1 MKKWKIAAILMAAV
15 LAAAGCG
22 SKQEAETTLQ
32 PESVPAIKAQEVQ
45 SGSQHDPTN
54 TDVVIVMDKSGS
66 MRGADRERIAIEAAK
81 MFIDMEKTSGA
92 NVAVVEF
99 STEVKTDGLLSMD
112 SQEVKT
118 YLKSVLDNI
127 EYVNLAHTDTGAALK
142 TAVSLLEGS
151 DTENKKAV
159 ILFTDG
165 RTQITTGL
173 RTLEESVAD
182 RDGAVAAAAKSGYP
196 IYTVGLNYNH
206 DVDEEELT
214 RMSVLT
220 GGRTLITSDVREL
233 PEFFNSIF
241 QDLGN
246 IDEIEVGT
254 LTANGDY
261 QSVEFEIANDNILE
275 ANVVMLSGMQL
286 EDVRLYDPDGAQVDL
301 NGDKFVFSS
310 SSKYAVVKMMT
321 PPSGPWRIEVKGI
334 SGDQI
339 KISLL
344 YNYDINMVTTFS
356 QGEAYKGDTIRIES
370 YLTTQDR
377 RINDEKF
384 YQQMTGIATIVC
396 PATGTE
402 RTVELTQNADGM
414 TGEFTVEE
422 IADHT
427 VTVHVEGQGLY
438 RDSELITIP
447 VINRPVQEL
456 KGIGNLDLGPGEEGS
471 LDLSEYF
478 EDPDGEP
485 LTYTLSQTSG
495 QANAQTNAKTNQEN
509 LILDI
514 GVEDGIL
521 SYQALKKGST
531 QIELT
536 VSDGYGSQM
545 TKTIEVQVNT
555 FFGRH
560 KVPILAAAALLAV
573 ILIGIAAA
581 RAMRYAMGYFLISV
595 DNRSVSQSGLINS
608 QNFTLANGISVRS
621 VGKSFT
627 LAKVLQ
633 KFSGS
638 YGAVTFDQ
646 GKLQEL
652 DMAVGRVR
660 GAAAGVKFTPTKDKK
675 KMQVSI
681 KNSNVYFSDITGT
694 SQSNRRKMMITCG
707 MTNSSTIYIKIKT
720 SEDGNES
727 VIVRITYSMNTV

>member
-1 MKKWKIAAILMAAV
+1 MKKWKIAAVWMAAA

-22 SKQEAETTLQ
+22 SKQGEQTAPQQTA
-32 PESVPAIKAQEVQ
+32 PAIQVQEVQ

-81 MFIDMEKTSGA
+81 MFIDMEKTGGA

-99 STEVKTDGLLSMD
+99 STEVKSDGLLSMD
-112 SQEVKT
+112 SQDAKA

-127 EYVNLAHTDTGAALK
+127 EYVNLAHTDTGAALQK
-142 TAVSLLEGS
+142 AVSILEAS
-151 DTENKKAV
+151 DTDNKKAI

-165 RTQITTGL
+165 RTQITTGS
-173 RTLEESVAD
+173 RTLEESMAD
-182 RDGAVAAAAKSGYP
+182 RDGAVDIAAKSGYP
-196 IYTVGLNYNH
+196 IYAVGLNYNH

-233 PEFFNSIF
+233 PDFFNSIF

-246 IDEIEVGT
+246 IDEIPVGEF
-254 LTANGDY
+254 TANGDY

-286 EDVRLYDPDGAQVDL
+286 QDVRLYDPDGAQVDL

-310 SSKYAVVKMMT
+310 SSKYAVVKMLT
-321 PPSGPWRIEVKGI
+321 PRSGNWRIEVKGI

-344 YNYDINMVTTFS
+344 YNYDINMITTFS
-356 QGEAYKGDTIRIES
+356 QGEAYKGDVIRIAS
-370 YLTTQDR
+370 YLNTQGR

-384 YQQMTGIATIVC
+384 YQQMTGVAAVVC
-396 PATGTE
+396 KDTGVE
-402 RTVELTQNADGM
+402 RTVELIPSADGM
-414 TGEFTVEE
+414 AGEFTVEE

-427 VTVHVEGQGLY
+427 VTVHLEGQGLY
-438 RDSELITIP
+438 RDSEPVAIS

-456 KGIGNLDLGPGEEGS
+456 KAIGSLDLKPGEEGT

-478 EDPDGEP
+478 VDPDGEP
-485 LTYTLSQTSG
+485 LTYTLSQI
-495 QANAQTNAKTNQEN
+495 KTDQDKKGNQEN
-509 LILDI
+509 PVLDI
-514 GVEDGIL
+514 GVEDGLL
-521 SYQALKKGST
+521 SYQALEKGSV

-536 VSDGYGSQM
+536 VSDESGSQL
-545 TKTIEVQVNT
+545 TKTIEAEVNT
-555 FFGRH
+555 FFGRYRF
-560 KVPILAAAALLAV
+560 PILAAAALLAA
-573 ILIGIAAA
+573 ILIGVAVA
-581 RAMRYAMGYFLISV
+581 RAMRYAMGYLLISV
-595 DNRSVSQSGLINS
+595 DNRSVSQLGQINS
-608 QNFTLANGISVRS
+608 QSFTLANGISARS

-652 DMAVGRVR
+652 DMVLGRVR
-660 GAAAGVKFTPTKDKK
+660 QAAGGVKFAPTKDKK

-681 KNSNVYFSDITGT
+681 KHPGVYFSDITGT
-694 SQSNRRKMMITCG
+694 SQSNRKKMVISCA